1 MYRIRTCVCIIRIV
15 LSTSE
20 RAQQP
25 VLFPSRFVRFSCPR
39 VDRRGHPT
47 RAKVD
52 RGGHGRGRSEIGDG
66 TIWGGMLSRREDMLM
81 KRLTVLL
88 EVFPSGTSLRSAA
101 AVREQLLAQH
111 STAQQGNWHNRGCY
125 RTQTYG
131 RELRLRA
138 GDSCTPRWLQST
150 SSPVLRTAS
159 R

>member
-1 MYRIRTCVCIIRIV
+1 M
-15 LSTSE
+15 
-20 RAQQP
+20 
-25 VLFPSRFVRFSCPR
+25 
-39 VDRRGHPT
+39 
-47 RAKVD
+47 
-52 RGGHGRGRSEIGDG
+52 
-66 TIWGGMLSRREDMLM
+66 GGMLSRREDMLM

-101 AVREQLLAQH
+101 VVREQLLAQH

>member
-1 MYRIRTCVCIIRIV
+1 MCVYYTNSPVDIGKGSAACSFPFPIRPFLLSPRRSTWPSHAGKSGPGWAWERQIRNW
-15 LSTSE
+15 
-20 RAQQP
+20 
-25 VLFPSRFVRFSCPR
+25 
-39 VDRRGHPT
+39 RRH
-47 RAKVD
+47 D
-52 RGGHGRGRSEIGDG
+52 M
-66 TIWGGMLSRREDMLM
+66 GGMLSRREDMLM

-88 EVFPSGTSLRSAA
+88 EVFPSCTSLRSAA

-111 STAQQGNWHNRGCY
+111 STVHQGNWHNRGCY